1 MLQKFQPTKFLACY
15 AATFCSHN
23 RIFSWKGYVIRGC
36 SRSRSVLTSPW
47 PAPEFLVQQFLC
59 NYSSQT
65 RSSPTLSSKRP
76 YRGCKS
82 LKANRSLPWQM
93 PRRLVHGCKIIILLI
108 MQACSRCKVQLCNIK
123 GHTARSY
130 LKAVWCTQCVGLHT
144 YSMKY
149 SVARVTTSLFYH
161 FCAV

>member
-1 MLQKFQPTKFLACY
+1 MSFVGTCP
-15 AATFCSHN
+15 
-23 RIFSWKGYVIRGC
+23 R
-36 SRSRSVLTSPW
+36 SRSRSVVTSPW

-59 NYSSQT
+59 NHSFQT

-108 MQACSRCKVQLCNIK
+108 MQACSRCKLQLCNIK

-130 LKAVWCTQCVGLHT
+130 LKAVWCTQCWLAYVQYEIFSSQSHHVTFLSLLCSLIHT
-144 YSMKY
+144 D
-149 SVARVTTSLFYH
+149 TFH
-161 FCAV
+161 WHG